1 MAALY
6 KCSGCKEMIDYNMLD
21 GKSGL
26 CLTCHYCGDCGCECE
41 EEQRCP
47 CGLLLS
53 DDDLN
58 LGSGKCEGC
67 TMEDKKQ
74 PCPTYD
80 SVIAAKQLTDPELT
94 SALQTLKKFQ
104 PTDEPPRCFA
114 GNPVLYHY
122 MMDALCNVKGKNG
135 SFRELMNSESKRNDT
150 WDKANKYDHG
160 YRANNAPMRL
170 FELWRRMNGAIVFF
184 KPTIAMY
191 VYKKYKATSVLD
203 PTAGWGGRMLGAWA
217 SGIAYTGLDTNGELL
232 TPYDKMMTRLNT
244 PNLKMLFLDCL
255 NADFSQID
263 YDCVL
268 TSPPYINIEL
278 YPGMTPFAS
287 DVAYYRQF
295 LIPLITKCR
304 LHIKRGGKV
313 CINISPKMY
322 KALTKEFNYEVCKE
336 SVPLLQQK
344 VQGKDKGDRIYVW

>member
-1 MAALY
+1 MAAKTLMDN
-6 KCSGCKEMIDYNMLD
+6 EED
-21 GKSGL
+21 
-26 CLTCHYCGDCGCECE
+26 E

-47 CGLLLS
+47 CGLTLS

-58 LGSGKCEGC
+58 LESGKCEGC
-67 TMEDKKQ
+67 TMKDKEQ
-74 PCPTYD
+74 LCPTYE
-80 SVIAAKQLTDPELT
+80 SVIAAKTLTDDELT
-94 SALQTLKKFQ
+94 NALRTLKKFK

-122 MMDALCNVKGKNG
+122 MLDCLCKVQGKNG
-135 SFRELMNSESKRNDT
+135 SFKELMDSEEKRNDT
-150 WDKANKYDHG
+150 WAKANKYDHG

-184 KPTIAMY
+184 KPTTAMY
-191 VYKKYKATSVLD
+191 VYKKYRATSVLD

-217 SGIAYTGLDTNGELL
+217 SGIAYTGFDTNSQLIG
-232 TPYDKMMTRLNT
+232 PYSQMMTKLAT
-244 PNLKMLFLDCL
+244 DNLKMNFDSCL

-268 TSPPYINIEL
+268 TSPPYLNIEL

-287 DVAYYRQF
+287 DIAYYRGF
-295 LIPLITKCR
+295 LIPLINKCR

-313 CINISPKMY
+313 CINISPNMY
-322 KALTKEFNYEVCKE
+322 KILIKEFNYEVAKE
-336 SVPLLQQK
+336 SLALLQQK
-344 VQGKDKGDRIYVW
+344 VHGKDKGDRIYVW

>member
-1 MAALY
+1 MA
-6 KCSGCKEMIDYNMLD
+6 E
-21 GKSGL
+21 
-26 CLTCHYCGDCGCECE
+26 H
-41 EEQRCP
+41 
-47 CGLLLS
+47 
-53 DDDLN
+53 
-58 LGSGKCEGC
+58 
-67 TMEDKKQ
+67 
-74 PCPTYD
+74 PCPTYE
-80 SVIAAKQLTDPELT
+80 SVIAAKTLTDAELGK
-94 SALQTLKKFQ
+94 ALDTLKKFK

-122 MMDALCNVKGKNG
+122 MMDCLCSVQLKNG
-135 SFRELMNSESKRNDT
+135 SFKDLMDSDEKRNDL
-150 WDKANKYDHG
+150 WAKANKYAHG
-160 YRANNAPMRL
+160 SRENNLPMRL

-184 KPTIAMY
+184 KPTTAMY
-191 VYKKYKATSVLD
+191 VYKKYGATSVLD

-217 SGIAYTGLDTNGELL
+217 SGIAYTGFDTNNQLII
-232 TPYDKMMTRLNT
+232 PYQQMMAKLAT
-244 PNLKMLFLDCL
+244 PNLKMKFDSCL

-268 TSPPYINIEL
+268 TSPPYLNIEV

-287 DVAYYRQF
+287 DRTYYRDF
-295 LIPLITKCR
+295 LIPLINKCR